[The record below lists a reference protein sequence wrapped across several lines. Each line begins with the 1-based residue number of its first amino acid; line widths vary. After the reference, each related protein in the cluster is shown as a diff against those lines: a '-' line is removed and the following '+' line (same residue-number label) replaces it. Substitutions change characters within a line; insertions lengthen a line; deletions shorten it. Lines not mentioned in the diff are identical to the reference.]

1 MVGSLGGKSLCFRKH
16 FWKIRRNV
24 DCQPGVPQYTISD
37 RLLFTSHFGELLR
50 TCSSYRNCVSC
61 LAATQVSCLAVQYRY
76 VNIVHE
82 KLANSAFIAS
92 NCTQRLD
99 KHLPDG
105 MSQLT
110 LGRLVRN
117 CSYIFRIVIFEHL
130 CSLLFCSAVKQKHA
144 IYCHSVCLCTIQGS
158 QVVCLGRDFL
168 AKQCL
173 ASCSQHSGS

>member
-1 MVGSLGGKSLCFRKH
+1 MVGSLGWKSLCFCKH

-105 MSQLT
+105 TSQLT
-110 LGRLVRN
+110 LGRLARN
-117 CSYIFRIVIFEHL
+117 CSYIFRISFKDVF
-130 CSLLFCSAVKQKHA
+130 
-144 IYCHSVCLCTIQGS
+144 T
-158 QVVCLGRDFL
+158 
-168 AKQCL
+168 
-173 ASCSQHSGS
+173 